1 VTDWV
6 AWHEEYRDP
15 TSPLARRAVVVR
27 ELVGEAVA
35 AHRGRSL
42 CVLGLCAGDGGDL
55 LPALGEWRDRKLVS
69 GRLLEL
75 EPTLVDR
82 ARAALLREQ
91 LDGLEAVCGDA
102 GRPSNYAGV
111 IPADL
116 VTACG
121 IFGNIS
127 DDDVR
132 RLIGAM
138 CVLCARDGGVI
149 WTRHRRRPDLT
160 PAIRGWFA
168 DAGFRERT
176 FISPGPDEFAVGW
189 HQLTAEPQ
197 SVTLP
202 ASLFTFV
209 R

>member
-6 AWHEEYRDP
+6 AWHEGYLDP
-15 TSPLARRAVVVR
+15 TSPLARRAAVVR

-35 AHRGRSL
+35 AHHGRSL
-42 CVLGLCAGDGGDL
+42 RVLGLCAGDAGDL
-55 LPALGEWRDRKLVS
+55 LPVLGQWHERKLVS
-69 GRLLEL
+69 GRLIER
-75 EPTLVDR
+75 EPALVDR
-82 ARAALLREQ
+82 AKAAMDRER

-102 GRPSNYAGV
+102 ALSSNYAGA

-127 DDDVR
+127 DDDVQG
-132 RLIGAM
+132 LVGAM
-138 CVLCARDGGVI
+138 CVLCARDGSVI

-160 PAIRGWFA
+160 PAIRAWFA
-168 DAGFRERT
+168 DAGFRERA
-176 FISPGPDEFAVGW
+176 FVSPGPDEFSVGW
-189 HQLTAEPQ
+189 HQMTAERR
-197 SVTLP
+197 STALP